1 MDRNEEI
8 RRERRQY
15 HRIKRHFIISY
26 YDKEIPR
33 VKHEMSQ
40 LKNISLG
47 GTCFVASKYFKPGTK
62 LTLEMKTPY
71 LAGMVHLDGTVLDS
85 QERLANILYETR
97 LTFDPLTEQAEF
109 VLKKIVEHFKEG
121 NRENDE

>member
-8 RRERRQY
+8 RRERRHY

-26 YDKEIPR
+26 YDKNVPLI
-33 VKHEMSQ
+33 KHEMSQ

-47 GTCFVASKYFKPGTK
+47 GTCFVASQDFKPGTK
-62 LTLEMKTPY
+62 LTLELKTPY
-71 LAGMVHLDGTVLDS
+71 LAGMVHLDGTVLES

-97 LTFDPLTEQAEF
+97 LIFDPLTEQAEF
-109 VLKKIVEHFKEG
+109 VLKKIVEHFQQG
-121 NRENDE
+121 YRENNE